1 MAHGIFDEPKI
12 DCHVHVVDPIRFPY
26 REDTHYRPAGQEI
39 GTADQLWR
47 VMDVYGVGHA
57 LIVGPNSGYGFDN
70 RCLLDAL
77 AQSGGRCKGVAV
89 VRNDVSGA
97 ELAALK
103 DAGIVAVTWNVSHHG
118 VDYFAGA
125 SAMLDRLRA
134 YDLAVQLQTIDN
146 QLVPL
151 APMLI
156 RSGVRVL
163 IDHCGRP
170 TAAAGL
176 DQPGFRALLD
186 LAATGRA
193 YVKLSGLIKFSDE
206 RPPHRDA
213 WPFVRALLDAFTPAR
228 CMWASDWP
236 YLRAPAHVD
245 YGGLLADV
253 AVLLPDPQTRRQVLW
268 NTPAALFGFA
278 RPDPDRH
285 PCAT

>member
-1 MAHGIFDEPKI
+1 VALPVFDEPKI
-12 DCHVHVVDPIRFPY
+12 DCHVHVVDPARFPY

-39 GTADQLWR
+39 GTTDQLWR
-47 VMDVYGVGHA
+47 VMDVYRVGHA

-77 AQSGGRCKGVAV
+77 ERSEGRCKGVAV
-89 VRNDVSGA
+89 VPNDVA
-97 ELAALK
+97 ERELSALK
-103 DAGIVAVTWNVSHHG
+103 EAGIVGVTWNISHLG

-125 SAMLDRLRA
+125 GAMLDRLRA
-134 YDLAVQLQTIDN
+134 HDLAVQEQMVED

-151 APMLI
+151 APMLA

-186 LAATGRA
+186 LARTGRA
-193 YVKLSGLIKFSDE
+193 YVKISGLIKFSDE

-213 WPFVRALLDAFTPAR
+213 WPYVDALLAAFTPER

-245 YGGLLADV
+245 YGSLLMDIAM
-253 AVLLPDPQTRRQVLW
+253 LLPDARTRHQVLW
-268 NTPAALFGFA
+268 KTPAALFGFA
-278 RPDPDRH
+278 
-285 PCAT
+285 AA

>member
-1 MAHGIFDEPKI
+1 VALGIFDEPKI
-12 DCHVHVVDPIRFPY
+12 DCHVHVVDPVRFPY

-39 GTADQLWR
+39 GTAEELR
-47 VMDVYGVGHA
+47 RIMDVYGVRHA

-77 AQSGGRCKGVAV
+77 ERSEGRCKGVAV
-89 VRNDVSGA
+89 VPNDVSDT
-97 ELAALK
+97 ELARLK
-103 DAGIVAVTWNVSHHG
+103 SAGIVGVTWNVSHHG

-125 SAMLDRLRA
+125 RSALERLHA
-134 YDLAVQLQTIDN
+134 HDLAVQVQTIED

-151 APMLI
+151 APMLE
-156 RSGVRVL
+156 RSGVRVV

-186 LAATGRA
+186 LGRGGGA

-213 WPFVRALLDAFTPAR
+213 APFLRALLDAFTPAR

-245 YGGLLADV
+245 YGALLAD
-253 AVLLPDPQTRRQVLW
+253 AGTLLPDPKIRRQVLW
-268 NTPAALFGFA
+268 NTPAALFGFTSA
-278 RPDPDRH
+278 
-285 PCAT
+285 

>member
-1 MAHGIFDEPKI
+1 MALGIFDERKI
-12 DCHVHVVDPIRFPY
+12 DCHVHVVDPNRFPY

-39 GTADQLWR
+39 GTTAQLWR
-47 VMDVYGVGHA
+47 IMEVYGVTHA

-77 AQSGGRCKGVAV
+77 AQSRGRCKGVAV
-89 VRNDVSGA
+89 VRNDADDA
-97 ELAALK
+97 ELASLK
-103 DAGIVAVTWNVSHHG
+103 DAGIVGVTWNVSHHG

-125 SAMLDRLRA
+125 GALLTRLHA
-134 YDLAVQLQTIDN
+134 HDLAVQVQTIDD

-151 APMLI
+151 APMLE

-163 IDHCGRP
+163 LDHCGRP

-176 DQPGFRALLD
+176 GQPGFRALLD
-186 LAATGRA
+186 LARTGRA

-206 RPPHRDA
+206 PPPHPDA
-213 WPFVRALLDAFTPAR
+213 WPFVHALLDAFTPER

-245 YGGLLADV
+245 YGTLLADI
-253 AVLLPDPQTRRQVLW
+253 ARILPDPRTRRQVLYD
-268 NTPAALFGFA
+268 TPVSLFGFA
-278 RPDPDRH
+278 S
-285 PCAT
+285 A